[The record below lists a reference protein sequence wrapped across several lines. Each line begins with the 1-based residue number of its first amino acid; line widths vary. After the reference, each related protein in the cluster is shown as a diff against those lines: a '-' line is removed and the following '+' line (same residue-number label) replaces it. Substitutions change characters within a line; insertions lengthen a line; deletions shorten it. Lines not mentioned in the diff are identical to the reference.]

1 VAAEGYFASGKLHG
15 YIVELGET
23 APLAQDVTQINIMR
37 AGSRER
43 TPNNNRGDEVDM
55 RGFYYSQNG
64 AAPQI
69 RVFRDDNGVLTSLGL
84 ATSTPDGINPKFGTW
99 DYRADTPTTND
110 PLLGTAPTKLKVVI
124 TVPGAG
130 TNSAEIEPD
139 LR

>member
-1 VAAEGYFASGKLHG
+1 
-15 YIVELGET
+15 
-23 APLAQDVTQINIMR
+23 
-37 AGSRER
+37 
-43 TPNNNRGDEVDM
+43 M

-69 RVFRDDNGVLTSLGL
+69 QVFRDDNGVLTSLGL
-84 ATSTPDGINPKFGTW
+84 GTSTPDGINPKFGTW
-99 DYRADTPTTND
+99 SYQEDTPTTND

-130 TNSAEIEPD
+130 TNTAEIEPD